1 MSIAEAAVEPRNE
14 YVDFWNTILVP
25 KFVRWRHIIVDGL
38 TLHSAKI
45 FPSLEVH
52 EGDKV
57 VDAGCGFGDT
67 AIQLARL
74 VGPTGSV
81 LAVDCCDGFLAYGRQ
96 DAKAAGISNV
106 TFLEADVQAYPFK
119 PVHDFCFSRFGTQ
132 FFESPV
138 AGLRN
143 MRATLKPGGVMTMVV
158 WRGIKDN
165 PWLGLGK
172 ETVLKFLPPPGENA
186 LSCGPGP
193 FSMADTGVVTKQLE
207 IAGYKDIQ
215 FEQVDAELFVGN
227 DVDDA
232 VAFQL
237 AIGPAG
243 EVYREAGEL
252 AEQRHGEIHRN
263 CHHLAMGEIHHPHD
277 AEDHRQA
284 ERCAARVDQPQRQ
297 QLDRE
302 QQHRR
307 REEQY
312 QRPAARHAHDVRFQA
327 RDRWPLREPRSPRRQ
342 RAPTPLFEEQQHRGQ
357 RRERTE
363 DELRSQDDASRD
375 QRSGQRRA
383 GANGEWGEHETPL
396 LAPVFVVE
404 RAAQPRQPAR
414 DALAYSLCQT
424 KRSGAGRLTGM
435 QWPPASKAAAR
446 GSRSR

>member
-1 MSIAEAAVEPRNE
+1 MSNVEAAVEPRNE

-81 LAVDCCDGFLAYGRQ
+81 LAVDCCDGFLAYGRD
-96 DAKAAGISNV
+96 DARAAGVSNV
-106 TFLEADVQAYPFK
+106 TFLEADVQSYPFK
-119 PVHDFCFSRFGTQ
+119 PEHDFCFSRFGTQ

-143 MRATLKPGGVMTMVV
+143 MRKTLKPGGVMTMVV

-165 PWLGLGK
+165 PWLGHAK
-172 ETVLKFLPPPGENA
+172 DVVLKFLPPPGENA

-193 FSMADTGVVTKQLE
+193 CSMADTGVVTKQLE
-207 IAGYKDIQ
+207 IAGYTDIA
-215 FEQVDAELFVGN
+215 FEQVDAELFVGK

-237 AIGPAG
+237 ALGPAG

-252 AEQRHGEIHRN
+252 AEKRHDEIAAALRVE
-263 CHHLAMGEIHHPHD
+263 LAK
-277 AEDHRQA
+277 
-284 ERCAARVDQPQRQ
+284 
-297 QLDRE
+297 
-302 QQHRR
+302 
-307 REEQY
+307 Y
-312 QRPAARHAHDVRFQA
+312 QRPNGIIMDSSSWKVTARN
-327 RDRWPLREPRSPRRQ
+327 P
-342 RAPTPLFEEQQHRGQ
+342 G
-357 RRERTE
+357 
-363 DELRSQDDASRD
+363 
-375 QRSGQRRA
+375 
-383 GANGEWGEHETPL
+383 
-396 LAPVFVVE
+396 
-404 RAAQPRQPAR
+404 
-414 DALAYSLCQT
+414 
-424 KRSGAGRLTGM
+424 
-435 QWPPASKAAAR
+435 
-446 GSRSR
+446 

>member
-1 MSIAEAAVEPRNE
+1 MNNAEAAVEPRNE

-25 KFVRWRHIIVDGL
+25 KFVRWRHIIVGGL

-74 VGPTGSV
+74 VGPAGSV

-96 DAKAAGISNV
+96 DAKAAGISNIN
-106 TFLEADVQAYPFK
+106 FLEADVQSYPFK

-143 MRATLKPGGVMTMVV
+143 MRATLKPGGTMTMVV
-158 WRGIKDN
+158 WRGLKDN
-165 PWLGLGK
+165 PWLGHGK
-172 ETVLKFLPPPGENA
+172 DIVLKHLPPPGDNA
-186 LSCGPGP
+186 LTCGPGP
-193 FSMADTGVVTKQLE
+193 FSMADTAVVTKQLE
-207 IAGYKDIQ
+207 IAGYTDIQ

-252 AEQRHGEIHRN
+252 AEQRHGEI
-263 CHHLAMGEIHHPHD
+263 
-277 AEDHRQA
+277 
-284 ERCAARVDQPQRQ
+284 AAA
-297 QLDRE
+297 LKTE
-302 QQHRR
+302 FAK
-307 REEQY
+307 Y
-312 QRPAARHAHDVRFQA
+312 QRPNGIIMDSSSWKVSARN
-327 RDRWPLREPRSPRRQ
+327 P
-342 RAPTPLFEEQQHRGQ
+342 G
-357 RRERTE
+357 
-363 DELRSQDDASRD
+363 
-375 QRSGQRRA
+375 
-383 GANGEWGEHETPL
+383 
-396 LAPVFVVE
+396 
-404 RAAQPRQPAR
+404 
-414 DALAYSLCQT
+414 
-424 KRSGAGRLTGM
+424 
-435 QWPPASKAAAR
+435 
-446 GSRSR
+446 